1 MIGVI
6 SASITS
12 ESAIAEKETA
22 VHPTHLQPDELQ
34 AVKAIFDDIVEQDWF
49 DGSENARTSFA
60 RYLVETYSISSIK
73 PTRFRKIA
81 EASARMHYSRKS

>member
-1 MIGVI
+1 MIGTI
-6 SASITS
+6 KRAHTS
-12 ESAIAEKETA
+12 ERAVAEKETT
-22 VHPTHLQPDELQ
+22 VHPTYLQPEELQ

-73 PTRFRKIA
+73 PIRFRKIA